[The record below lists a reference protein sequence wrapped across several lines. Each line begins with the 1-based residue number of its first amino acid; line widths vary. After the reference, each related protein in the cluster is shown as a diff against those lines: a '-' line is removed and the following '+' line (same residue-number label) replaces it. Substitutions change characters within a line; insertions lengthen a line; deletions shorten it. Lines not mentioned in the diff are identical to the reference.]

1 MRDVMELLRAKEQE
15 LLKVK
20 RQVEALRIAAP
31 LLAEQDQVPPCKRG
45 WGDERSESSVIPL
58 LRDVESAYVAMSF
71 TCVAIYQ
78 VLPNGSVTAEVRS
91 P

>member
-31 LLAEQDQVPPCKRG
+31 LLAEQDQVPP
-45 WGDERSESSVIPL
+45 
-58 LRDVESAYVAMSF
+58 A
-71 TCVAIYQ
+71 
-78 VLPNGSVTAEVRS
+78 NGAGVMKEANRA
-91 P
+91 

>member
-31 LLAEQDQVPPCKRG
+31 LL
-45 WGDERSESSVIPL
+45 GDEEDRVG
-58 LRDVESAYVAMSF
+58 SAPTQMVAR
-71 TCVAIYQ
+71 
-78 VLPNGSVTAEVRS
+78 GSRNLE
-91 P
+91 

>member
-31 LLAEQDQVPPCKRG
+31 LLGREEDKTTSPTGPIA
-45 WGDERSESSVIPL
+45 
-58 LRDVESAYVAMSF
+58 VE
-71 TCVAIYQ
+71 
-78 VLPNGSVTAEVRS
+78 GSNS
-91 P
+91 LG

>member
-31 LLAEQDQVPPCKRG
+31 LLGGEQDQAP
-45 WGDERSESSVIPL
+45 SSTG
-58 LRDVESAYVAMSF
+58 SARVKDSNR
-71 TCVAIYQ
+71 
-78 VLPNGSVTAEVRS
+78 LG
-91 P
+91 